1 MVQKKITYH
10 IVGDGI
16 AGLMLAWALHK
27 AKQDFIVYASPEKK
41 TASAVAG
48 GLINPITGMR
58 FVKTWLADELFPCA
72 EKTYRE
78 IENELNVS
86 FFHPIQILRIAES
99 IASLNDWQARAQS
112 ESFKNYVVAE
122 VNTERSR
129 SATDIEDLL
138 SKIPNAVGAVR
149 IRGAAKIE
157 TNILLNELRDF
168 FAQEK
173 KLIRKD
179 VNANDFSE
187 NEMVIFCEGKY
198 ASENALFANLPL
210 KLVKGHYLVC
220 DIPDLKIDFV
230 LHGKAT
236 VIPQPDGLY
245 RIGSTYQ
252 WDFDDD
258 KIEETQVIE
267 LTQMLRETIRLP
279 FEIKDVLVGIR
290 PASPDRRPILG
301 SHPEFPNRHIFNGL
315 GTKGFSLAPY
325 FAAVLCEHLVNGKE
339 ISKEVS
345 VRRFQNSKKD

>member
-16 AGLMLAWALHK
+16 AGLMLAWTLHK
-27 AKQDFIVYASPEKK
+27 AKHDFIVYASPEKK

-58 FVKTWLADELFPCA
+58 FVKTWLADELFPFA

-78 IENELNVS
+78 IEDELNIS
-86 FFHPIQILRIAES
+86 FFQPIQILRIAES
-99 IASLNDWQARAQS
+99 IASLNDWQARVQS
-112 ESFKNYVVAE
+112 DTFRNYV
-122 VNTERSR
+122 TEIPIDEKLFR
-129 SATDIEDLL
+129 EL
-138 SKIPNAVGAVR
+138 PNAVGAVG

-168 FAQEK
+168 FEQEK

-187 NEMVIFCEGKY
+187 NEMVIFCKGKY

-236 VIPQPDGLY
+236 VIPQPGGLY

-325 FAAVLCEHLVNGKE
+325 FAAVLCEHFVNGKE
-339 ISKEVS
+339 ISKEVD
-345 VRRFQNSKKD
+345 VKRFFKKEF